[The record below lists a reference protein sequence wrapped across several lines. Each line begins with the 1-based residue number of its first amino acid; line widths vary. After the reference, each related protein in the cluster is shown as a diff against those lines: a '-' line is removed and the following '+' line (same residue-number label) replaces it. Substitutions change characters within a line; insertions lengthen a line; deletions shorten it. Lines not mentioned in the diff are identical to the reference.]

1 MDITQIKPF
10 VVKDF
15 LTADEYASIYK
26 TINDAIDKN
35 VAAGNDPY
43 DAPFSK
49 LVTNGFIVYFEN
61 FEKNVLDKFKS
72 GLEEAIGHPIK
83 KPGVLFCRYSKKSGD
98 FPRLLPHSD
107 RIMKNPSVTTTIE
120 LDTTIDW
127 DIYVEDQQFNL
138 EKNEMLV
145 FSGSHNTHWRPY
157 IEFGDE
163 DYFDII
169 ILQSSLDIEDDI
181 VLDDEFFD
189 KRDHVSGQFIQ
200 KYMPLLQKALGERR
214 GRQ

>member
-10 VVKDF
+10 VVEDF

-26 TINDAIDKN
+26 TINDAIEEN

-43 DAPFSK
+43 DEPFKK

-61 FEKNVLDKFKS
+61 FEQKVLDKFKS
-72 GLEEAIGHPIK
+72 GLEAAIGHPVK
-83 KPGVLFCRYSKKSGD
+83 RPGVLFCRYSKKSGD

-127 DIYVEDQQFNL
+127 DIYVEDKQFNL
-138 EKNEMLV
+138 NKNEMLV
-145 FSGSHNTHWRPY
+145 FSGSHNTHWRPF
-157 IEFGDE
+157 IEFGDD

-169 ILQSSLDIEDDI
+169 ILQSSLEKEDDI
-181 VLDDEFFD
+181 HLDDEFFD
-189 KRDHVSGQFIQ
+189 MRDRKSGEFIQ
-200 KYMPLLQKALGERR
+200 RYMPLLEKALGDRR
-214 GRQ
+214 GRE

>member
-1 MDITQIKPF
+1 MDITKIKPF

-26 TINDAIDKN
+26 TINDAIEKN
-35 VAAGNDPY
+35 VAEGNDPY
-43 DAPFSK
+43 DEPFSK

-127 DIYVEDQQFNL
+127 DIYIEDQQFNL

-145 FSGSHNTHWRPY
+145 FSGSHNTHWRPF

-169 ILQSSLDIEDDI
+169 ILQSSLEIEDDV

-189 KRDHVSGQFIQ
+189 KRDHVSGQYIQ
-200 KYMPLLQKALGERR
+200 KYMPLLEKALGERR

>member
-10 VVKDF
+10 VVEDF

-26 TINDAIDKN
+26 TINDAIEEN

-43 DAPFSK
+43 DEPFKK

-61 FEKNVLDKFKS
+61 FEQKVLDKFKS
-72 GLEEAIGHPIK
+72 GLEAAVGHPVK

-107 RIMKNPSVTTTIE
+107 RIMKNPSVTTTLE

-127 DIYVEDQQFNL
+127 DIYVEDEKFNL
-138 EKNEMLV
+138 TKNEMLI
-145 FSGSHNTHWRPY
+145 FSGSHNVHWRPY

-169 ILQSSLDIEDDI
+169 ILQSSLEKEDDV
-181 VLDDEFFD
+181 VLDDEFFNM
-189 KRDHVSGQFIQ
+189 RDHESGKFIH
-200 KYMPLLQKALGERR
+200 KYMPLLEKALGDRR
-214 GRQ
+214 GRE